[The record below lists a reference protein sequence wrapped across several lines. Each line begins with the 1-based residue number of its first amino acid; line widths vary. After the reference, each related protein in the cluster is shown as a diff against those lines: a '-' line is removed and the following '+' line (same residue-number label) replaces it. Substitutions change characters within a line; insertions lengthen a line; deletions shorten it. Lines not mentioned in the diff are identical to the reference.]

1 MSPRWGFSWSA
12 EDRIGP
18 GLQSYYR
25 QHGQYTL
32 NVKTNLNF
40 EPVSLEIFPPAIVIR
55 FLILYMVRKDVDVV
69 RVWLTGLCRIHW
81 RDFGG

>member
-1 MSPRWGFSWSA
+1 MSPRWGFWWSA

-18 GLQSYYR
+18 GPRNYYR

-32 NVKTNLNF
+32 SVKTNLNL

-55 FLILYMVRKDVDVV
+55 FLILHVVSGDLDVD
-69 RVWLTGLCRIHW
+69 W
-81 RDFGG
+81 DK